1 MNVVTVATPGEVPY
15 TFCMNNPVR
24 VTCRV
29 GFVLLALC
37 GVGAA
42 QKVAITFDDLPA
54 NGELPPG
61 VTRVETAKNVLAIL
75 KKRHVPPVYGF
86 VNAKKLEGSVDGAEA
101 LKLWAAAE
109 PVGNHTYAHMDL
121 EQNTAEAF
129 EREIEE
135 DEPALELLGGK
146 VGAENDWHWLR
157 YPYLHEG
164 DTVEKRRAVRAY
176 LKAHGYR
183 IAQVTLDWEDYL
195 WNFAY
200 ARCAA
205 KNDTKAIAWL
215 RSSYLSTAS
224 EFLDLGR
231 EQAKLIYGREINYVL
246 LMHLGAFSSAILPEA
261 LDLLKQKG
269 FQLVTLEEAES
280 DAAYEGDPDV
290 GLHDAGTLLDQWMQ
304 VKQIKYPEHAEKP
317 YKEIENVC
325 Q

>member
-1 MNVVTVATPGEVPY
+1 ME
-15 TFCMNNPVR
+15 NPVR
-24 VTCRV
+24 VTCLV
-29 GFVLLALC
+29 GFVFLVLC
-37 GVGAA
+37 GACLA
-42 QKVAITFDDLPA
+42 QKVAITFDDLPL

-61 VTRVETAKNVLAIL
+61 VTRAETAKNVLAIL

-86 VNAKKLEGSVDGAEA
+86 INAKRLEGSADGAEA
-101 LKLWAAAE
+101 LKLWAAQE
-109 PVGNHTYAHMDL
+109 PVGNHTYSHMDL
-121 EQNTAEAF
+121 EQNTAEAY

-135 DEPALELLGGK
+135 NEPVLELLKGDAK
-146 VGAENDWHWLR
+146 DWHWLR

-164 DTVEKRRAVRAY
+164 DTVEKRRAIRAY

-205 KNDTKAIAWL
+205 KKDTKSIEWL
-215 RSSYLSTAS
+215 RATYLSTAS
-224 EFLDLGR
+224 EFIDLGR
-231 EQAKLIYGREINYVL
+231 AQAKLIYGDEINYVL
-246 LMHLGAFSSAILPEA
+246 LMHLGAFSSTILPDA
-261 LDLLKQKG
+261 LDLLKKKG

-290 GLHDAGTLLDQWMQ
+290 GLHDAGTFLDQWMQ
-304 VKQIKYPEHAEKP
+304 VKEIKYPEHAEKP
-317 YKEIENVC
+317 YKELESIC